1 MTDRHHAIEA
11 FFTKTIRWISRNRLA
26 SVIIASAF
34 VTNLS
39 LTVFNGIRVCIGGE
53 CGLYVGSLH
62 SRDFLWHL
70 ALAESAFKTYPFQV
84 PVFSG
89 ASLAGYNFL
98 MDLVIS
104 LFARFGIPAMSSYF
118 LLFPL
123 AYLISVTYLGYRYLK
138 MKNRDP
144 LYIACGL
151 FFIFFGSSFSYV
163 LSLYH
168 NGTWQSFGYAQAM
181 QSGRAL
187 LNLQY
192 ALTLPFMLAALV
204 VLERKKIGVR
214 EATLL
219 GVFLFVVFGLK
230 FYGGFV
236 LLFLILANRAPQ
248 WIRPFKKET
257 LFELAIYGA
266 GCIAAYLMFYRSSTA
281 GAFPFAFSPFSIAH
295 PLIEE
300 RDMFYLPSLVLARY
314 TLAGSGVFSPRLLA
328 IELFTAGVFVLY
340 NLGTRIIG
348 LASLAVRAVRG
359 KIDRSDGSMICAVF
373 VSSAMTLFFVQER
386 EWWNIIQFFGYTLF
400 FMNFFAGEALYR
412 LLKLRRVL
420 PLAFGVLVI
429 LMTLPTNIEQVM
441 YAAERNVNIT
451 DYELASYEYLR
462 KQPDGVV
469 LALPLQETSA
479 VTAFSGKQ
487 QYMADINPLNLLGI
501 PYKERMNGLK
511 DPARIVFDEKE
522 VTYVYYLKKGNEDK
536 KFVIPKRYVK
546 VFENRDAAIFRKQ

>member
-1 MTDRHHAIEA
+1 
-11 FFTKTIRWISRNRLA
+11 
-26 SVIIASAF
+26 
-34 VTNLS
+34 
-39 LTVFNGIRVCIGGE
+39 
-53 CGLYVGSLH
+53 
-62 SRDFLWHL
+62 
-70 ALAESAFKTYPFQV
+70 
-84 PVFSG
+84 
-89 ASLAGYNFL
+89 
-98 MDLVIS
+98 
-104 LFARFGIPAMSSYF
+104 
-118 LLFPL
+118 
-123 AYLISVTYLGYRYLK
+123 
-138 MKNRDP
+138 
-144 LYIACGL
+144 
-151 FFIFFGSSFSYV
+151 
-163 LSLYH
+163 
-168 NGTWQSFGYAQAM
+168 
-181 QSGRAL
+181 
-187 LNLQY
+187 
-192 ALTLPFMLAALV
+192 
-204 VLERKKIGVR
+204 
-214 EATLL
+214 
-219 GVFLFVVFGLK
+219 
-230 FYGGFV
+230 
-236 LLFLILANRAPQ
+236 
-248 WIRPFKKET
+248 
-257 LFELAIYGA
+257 
-266 GCIAAYLMFYRSSTA
+266 
-281 GAFPFAFSPFSIAH
+281 
-295 PLIEE
+295 
-300 RDMFYLPSLVLARY
+300 
-314 TLAGSGVFSPRLLA
+314 
-328 IELFTAGVFVLY
+328 LY